1 MAGSLRGRT
10 TKTSVL
16 VFGRVML
23 SGVRLCVPFIV
34 LAVLASLALAQ
45 SPCEAG
51 IGFKPARP
59 IEELQ
64 AEALRATPPHE
75 SGDLRVPDL
84 VELTRFDVTIKL
96 DIRYATSNN
105 FLGAAVYSEA
115 RAFLDRSAAEALK
128 RASQALRHEGYGL
141 VIFDGY
147 RPWYV
152 SKIFWDAVPCDATI
166 KQDYVAN
173 PATGSI
179 HNRGCAVD
187 LTLYDLQ
194 TGEEVEMPT
203 DFDEMSTRAA
213 ADDPRGTEEQ
223 RAHRKILR
231 DAMEREGFTVE
242 KTEWWHFNYRDAK
255 QYAIMNVRFEQ
266 IHDSGNR

>member
-1 MAGSLRGRT
+1 MD
-10 TKTSVL
+10 
-16 VFGRVML
+16 GRVIL
-23 SGVRLCVPFIV
+23 SRVRLGLPLVV
-34 LAVLASLALAQ
+34 VALLASLALAQ
-45 SPCEAG
+45 SPCETG

-59 IEELQ
+59 IGELR
-64 AEALRATPPHE
+64 AEALQATPPRE
-75 SGDLRVPDL
+75 SGDLRAPDL
-84 VELTRFDVTIKL
+84 VELTTVDVTIRL

-105 FLGAAVYSEA
+105 FLGTAVYSQA

-128 RASQALRHEGYGL
+128 RANQVLRHEGYGL
-141 VIFDGY
+141 MIFDGY

-152 SKIFWDAVPCDATI
+152 TKMFWDAVPCDPII
-166 KQDYVAN
+166 KKDYVAN

-187 LTLYDLQ
+187 LTLYDLE
-194 TGEEVEMPT
+194 TNKEVTMPT

-231 DAMEREGFTVE
+231 DAMERQGFTVE
-242 KTEWWHFNYRDAK
+242 KTEWWHFNYTDAK
-255 QYAIMNVRFEQ
+255 HFAIMNVRFEE
-266 IHDSGNR
+266 IP